1 MHTAIARVLFII
13 FLSLIFIIPS
23 SFAKGKGHKKHDGP
37 KGWEQG
43 EKKGWESD
51 VPPRQEKKDGKTEKI
66 QSKHQKKKKL
76 KKQQKPNENK
86 KSGMVKR
93 GKHTSSHKKNK
104 HN

>member
-13 FLSLIFIIPS
+13 FLSLIFVIPS

-43 EKKGWESD
+43 EKKGWESN
-51 VPPRQEKKDGKTEKI
+51 VPPRQEKKDGKTEKS
-66 QSKHQKKKKL
+66 QSKHQK
-76 KKQQKPNENK
+76 PNENQ

-93 GKHTSSHKKNK
+93 GKHTSSHKKNE